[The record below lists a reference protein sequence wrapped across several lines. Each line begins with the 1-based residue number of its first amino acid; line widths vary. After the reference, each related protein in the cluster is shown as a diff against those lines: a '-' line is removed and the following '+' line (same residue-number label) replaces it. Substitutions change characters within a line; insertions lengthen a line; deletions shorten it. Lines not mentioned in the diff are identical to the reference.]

1 MWIFDSGSHNEV
13 VLVLLKNRDRCSNYR
28 REARLHA
35 RLILSRMTPLFLST
49 LQLRSP
55 PLVLALET
63 CWLDTHCS
71 TEVGIPSATM
81 DSDVP
86 YPSIEYDDLPDVL
99 PAAGSTKTQTQ
110 SRNTM
115 DRMSLGTATSTPL
128 PPSSPLKS
136 PNKTPRVQRQT
147 SSCGSPAS
155 ETPSYQTARSSPSN
169 NDRRSATP
177 KLNMKRSSNNLA
189 VNGSRD
195 ITPSRQS
202 GGRRISSNQVKTISP
217 SANMKVQEPEK
228 KPTLTAGSV
237 ARDYFVK
244 ELAHTQSMSQE
255 SQTVIIIHD
264 SCYGHRFS
272 RPRTSRAALGTIVE
286 RPERILTT
294 LLGVSAAYVRL
305 GDRHAEGRHGPHPR
319 QNPAAISEAPF
330 TIRKTSRFVA
340 LTHPAVAHVHG
351 AKWMEEL
358 QIMCD
363 SAEGKLAMNGKELV
377 RPIGYGKDENGAS
390 LPKLHEG
397 DLYLCAESLNALQ
410 GCLGGVCDAVDA
422 VFSPGNTTRAFV
434 CIRPPGHH
442 CSSNFPSGFCWL
454 NNVHVGIAQAAM
466 AHGLTHAAIIDFDL
480 HHGDGSQTIAWDHN
494 RKAQSLQKNAAA
506 HKKTPIGYFS
516 LHDINSYPCEMG
528 DEDKV
533 RNASLCI
540 ENAHGQSIWNIH
552 LEPWRNL
559 EEFWKLYET
568 RYVTLLE
575 KTRVFLQHHTARLN
589 NTPNGPKAKAAIFL
603 SAGFDASEW
612 EGAGMQRHKVNVPTD
627 FYARFTADVVKLA
640 EEEGLGV
647 DGRVISVLE
656 GGYSDRALTSGV
668 LSHVSGLARGG
679 AVNATM
685 KQTSNH
691 VNFESLNPGDAMNRS
706 QDANEE
712 LIYDSEWWAAYNLE
726 LLESRV
732 NPDMLMPI
740 KKAKD
745 KQPGDYS
752 APTEASNAK
761 MTETARER
769 RSLSAQFGQR
779 LNLEPELTQPPPE
792 VDWATAAY
800 ELSRLIIPDGRQTL
814 SCRHE
819 DLNAEATRARKER
832 QSLMPLPVLE
842 EPRELRAR
850 KAKPAPFEPAPSR
863 ARSKSR
869 EAKRRITVA
878 SVADLPDPEMKHNV
892 GDTVQGTARPR
903 RRSSA
908 ASSMMSAFE
917 GLQMHDRRSA
927 QPSQTGS
934 DPSSSR
940 ASSIFTGKIPK
951 APVVKKPRALPKA
964 PAKPRASPKKPT
976 APPVPRVP
984 SLFTKPSNGDVV
996 MSEITTDEQHSSQV
1010 ISRPDGT
1017 VVPAD
1022 DMDTLAGGMNK
1033 LKIKLKVPSPEENA
1047 ERERKA
1053 AASQMKP
1060 KAIKKLPVPR
1070 LAKAAKV
1077 PKVPK
1082 ITTVNRAKTPTE
1094 RAQQIEAREGAFYSA
1109 GAYAQGH
1116 SSAQTVAPASDLTIP
1131 DQPALPAQ
1139 PDHILSLTESVIQAT
1154 TLNWAPET
1162 EVVTSTAPLSFAL
1175 FGSAEA
1181 APPTGDRAATGIVD
1195 SLQLASSEHAAGPL
1209 TIPRPES
1216 ADDHVTA
1223 TAPTNENSPLSAI
1236 PRTPAAAVKRARA
1249 DLPSF
1254 TSSSPIPFSKVSGT
1268 EEHVGR
1274 PRTANDLNLNQLLT
1288 GQAEV
1293 LVVKKVEPS
1302 IWDIPE
1308 TPQAQR

>member
-1 MWIFDSGSHNEV
+1 
-13 VLVLLKNRDRCSNYR
+13 
-28 REARLHA
+28 
-35 RLILSRMTPLFLST
+35 
-49 LQLRSP
+49 
-55 PLVLALET
+55 
-63 CWLDTHCS
+63 
-71 TEVGIPSATM
+71 
-81 DSDVP
+81 
-86 YPSIEYDDLPDVL
+86 
-99 PAAGSTKTQTQ
+99 
-110 SRNTM
+110 
-115 DRMSLGTATSTPL
+115 
-128 PPSSPLKS
+128 
-136 PNKTPRVQRQT
+136 
-147 SSCGSPAS
+147 
-155 ETPSYQTARSSPSN
+155 
-169 NDRRSATP
+169 
-177 KLNMKRSSNNLA
+177 
-189 VNGSRD
+189 
-195 ITPSRQS
+195 
-202 GGRRISSNQVKTISP
+202 
-217 SANMKVQEPEK
+217 MKVQEPEK
-228 KPTLTAGSV
+228 KPPLTAGSV
-237 ARDYFVK
+237 ARDYFTK
-244 ELAHTQSMSQE
+244 EMAHAQSTSRE
-255 SQTVIIIHD
+255 SQTTIIVHD

-286 RPERILTT
+286 RPERILAT

-305 GDRHAEGRHGPHPR
+305 GDRHAEGRYGPHPR
-319 QNPAAISEAPF
+319 QDPAAISEPPF
-330 TIRKTSRFVA
+330 TIRKTSRFVE

-422 VFSPGNTTRAFV
+422 VFSPGRTTRAFV

-466 AHGLTHAAIIDFDL
+466 AYGLTHAAIIDFDL
-480 HHGDGSQTIAWDHN
+480 HHGDGSQTITWDHN
-494 RKAQSLQKNAAA
+494 RKAQTLQKNAAA
-506 HKKTPIGYFS
+506 HKRTPIGYFS

-568 RYVTLLE
+568 RYLTLLE
-575 KTRVFLQHHTARLN
+575 KTRLFLQHHTARLN
-589 NTPNGPKAKAAIFL
+589 SATNGPRAKAAIFL

-627 FYARFTADVVKLA
+627 FYARFTADVVRLA

-668 LSHVSGLARGG
+668 LSHVCGLAQSKDL
-679 AVNATM
+679 NAAM
-685 KQTSNH
+685 SQTSNG
-691 VNFESLNPGDAMNRS
+691 VKIESLNPDYNINISRVGD
-706 QDANEE
+706 QEDFYDA
-712 LIYDSEWWAAYNLE
+712 EWWAADNLE
-726 LLESRV
+726 LIESRV
-732 NPDMLMPI
+732 NPDMPMPL

-752 APTEASNAK
+752 APTEASTAK

-779 LNLEPELTQPPPE
+779 LNLEPEPVQPPPE

-800 ELSRLIIPDGRQTL
+800 ELSRLIIPSDRQTL

-850 KAKPAPFEPAPSR
+850 KAKPAQYEPAPSR

-869 EAKRRITVA
+869 EAKRRTTVA
-878 SVADLPDPEMKHNV
+878 SVADLPDPEMKHDV
-892 GDTVQGTARPR
+892 DDTVEGIARPR

-917 GLQMHDRRSA
+917 GLQMNDRRSA
-927 QPSQTGS
+927 QPPQTGS
-934 DPSSSR
+934 DPSNSR
-940 ASSIFTGKIPK
+940 ASSTIAGKIPK
-951 APVVKKPRALPKA
+951 APLVKKPRALPKA
-964 PAKPRASPKKPT
+964 PTKPRASPKKAPT

-984 SLFTKPSNGDVV
+984 SLFTKSSNGDLI
-996 MSEITTDEQHSSQV
+996 MTEITTDEQRSSQAN
-1010 ISRPDGT
+1010 SRTG
-1017 VVPAD
+1017 VSAVRAD
-1022 DMDTLAGGMNK
+1022 EMDTLAGGMNK

-1047 ERERKA
+1047 EREKRA
-1053 AASQMKP
+1053 ATSQIKP
-1060 KAIKKLPVPR
+1060 KAIKKPPMLKVAKPVKV
-1070 LAKAAKV
+1070 AKA
-1077 PKVPK
+1077 PK

-1094 RAQQIEAREGAFYSA
+1094 RNQQIEAREGSFYTA
-1109 GAYAQGH
+1109 DAYSGGDFPAELLAPTGEVVTRD
-1116 SSAQTVAPASDLTIP
+1116 QTTHTTDLI
-1131 DQPALPAQ
+1131 QPV
-1139 PDHILSLTESVIQAT
+1139 TQAAAAT
-1154 TLNWAPET
+1154 WAPET
-1162 EVVTSTAPLSFAL
+1162 DLVSHGTVTPNPEPFMTVEDVPLTRDTTAAEIIDSPRAASLENASGSLAIPQQEPTTNHVPMTAPSY
-1175 FGSAEA
+1175 ENT
-1181 APPTGDRAATGIVD
+1181 PP
-1195 SLQLASSEHAAGPL
+1195 
-1209 TIPRPES
+1209 
-1216 ADDHVTA
+1216 
-1223 TAPTNENSPLSAI
+1223 SAI
-1236 PRTPAAAVKRARA
+1236 PTTPYAAVKRTKA
-1249 DLPSF
+1249 DLPNF
-1254 TSSSPIPFSKVSGT
+1254 TSSSPIPFSKVPGN
-1268 EEHVGR
+1268 EEHVDR
-1274 PRTANDLNLNQLLT
+1274 PRTANDLKVNQLLS
-1288 GQAEV
+1288 GPGVAPI
-1293 LVVKKVEPS
+1293 VKKTEPS

-1308 TPQAQR
+1308 TPQPQR

>member
-1 MWIFDSGSHNEV
+1 
-13 VLVLLKNRDRCSNYR
+13 
-28 REARLHA
+28 
-35 RLILSRMTPLFLST
+35 
-49 LQLRSP
+49 
-55 PLVLALET
+55 
-63 CWLDTHCS
+63 
-71 TEVGIPSATM
+71 
-81 DSDVP
+81 
-86 YPSIEYDDLPDVL
+86 
-99 PAAGSTKTQTQ
+99 
-110 SRNTM
+110 
-115 DRMSLGTATSTPL
+115 
-128 PPSSPLKS
+128 
-136 PNKTPRVQRQT
+136 
-147 SSCGSPAS
+147 
-155 ETPSYQTARSSPSN
+155 
-169 NDRRSATP
+169 
-177 KLNMKRSSNNLA
+177 
-189 VNGSRD
+189 
-195 ITPSRQS
+195 
-202 GGRRISSNQVKTISP
+202 
-217 SANMKVQEPEK
+217 
-228 KPTLTAGSV
+228 
-237 ARDYFVK
+237 
-244 ELAHTQSMSQE
+244 
-255 SQTVIIIHD
+255 
-264 SCYGHRFS
+264 
-272 RPRTSRAALGTIVE
+272 
-286 RPERILTT
+286 
-294 LLGVSAAYVRL
+294 
-305 GDRHAEGRHGPHPR
+305 
-319 QNPAAISEAPF
+319 
-330 TIRKTSRFVA
+330 
-340 LTHPAVAHVHG
+340 
-351 AKWMEEL
+351 MEEL

-422 VFSPGNTTRAFV
+422 VFSPSKTTRAFV

-494 RKAQSLQKNAAA
+494 RKAQSLQKNTAA

-540 ENAHGQSIWNIH
+540 EHAHGQSIWNIH

-559 EEFWKLYET
+559 EEFWNLYET
-568 RYVTLLE
+568 RYLALLE
-575 KTRVFLQHHTARLN
+575 KTRVFLQHHTTRLN
-589 NTPNGPKAKAAIFL
+589 STPSGPRAKAAIFL

-668 LSHVSGLARGG
+668 LSHVCGLVQGETL
-679 AVNATM
+679 NAAM
-685 KQTSNH
+685 KQTSQG
-691 VNFESLNPGDAMNRS
+691 VKIESLNPEYALNGS
-706 QDANEE
+706 QDVNEE
-712 LIYDSEWWAAYNLE
+712 HFYDAEWWAPYNLE
-726 LLESRV
+726 LIESRV
-732 NPDMLMPI
+732 NPDMLMPL

-745 KQPGDYS
+745 KPSGDYS

-769 RSLSAQFGQR
+769 RSISAQFGQR
-779 LNLEPELTQPPPE
+779 LNLEPEPVQPPPE

-800 ELSRLIIPDGRQTL
+800 ELSRLIIPDDRQTL

-832 QSLMPLPVLE
+832 QSLMPLPVVE

-869 EAKRRITVA
+869 EPKRRTTVA
-878 SVADLPDPEMKHNV
+878 SVADLPDPEMKHDV
-892 GDTVQGTARPR
+892 SDAVEGTARPR

-917 GLQMHDRRSA
+917 GLQVHDRRSA

-940 ASSIFTGKIPK
+940 ASSVFAGKVPK
-951 APVVKKPRALPKA
+951 APIVKKPRALAKA
-964 PAKPRASPKKPT
+964 PAKPRASPKKPV

-984 SLFTKPSNGDVV
+984 SFFTKSSNGDEV
-996 MSEITTDEQHSSQV
+996 MTEITTDEQHSSQAN
-1010 ISRPDGT
+1010 SRTGGS
-1017 VVPAD
+1017 VVRAD
-1022 DMDTLAGGMNK
+1022 DMDSLAGGVNK

-1047 ERERKA
+1047 EREKKA
-1053 AASQMKP
+1053 ATSQIKP
-1060 KAIKKLPVPR
+1060 KAVKKPPVPR
-1070 LAKAAKV
+1070 VAKAAKV
-1077 PKVPK
+1077 SKAPK
-1082 ITTVNRAKTPTE
+1082 ITTMNRAKTPTE
-1094 RAQQIEAREGAFYSA
+1094 RAQQIEAREGSFYRA
-1109 GAYAQGH
+1109 PYAQGNPPAD
-1116 SSAQTVAPASDLTIP
+1116 SIAPANELIVSDQLNQSHAPI
-1131 DQPALPAQ
+1131 Q
-1139 PDHILSLTESVIQAT
+1139 SVVQAT
-1154 TLNWAPET
+1154 TATWAPET
-1162 EVVTSTAPLSFAL
+1162 ETVA
-1175 FGSAEA
+1175 GSASPSPGLYSLKNDT
-1181 APPTGDRAATGIVD
+1181 PPARDPTAREHID
-1195 SLQLASSEHAAGPL
+1195 SARLASHEHPSDSPPIPL
-1209 TIPRPES
+1209 QEP
-1216 ADDHVTA
+1216 A
-1223 TAPTNENSPLSAI
+1223 TYQAPIMASSDEN
-1236 PRTPAAAVKRARA
+1236 TPPSDLPTTPSTTVKRTKA

-1254 TSSSPIPFSKVSGT
+1254 TSSSPIPFSKVSGN
-1268 EEHVGR
+1268 EEQLDR
-1274 PRTANDLNLNQLLT
+1274 ARTAHDLKLHAP
-1288 GQAEV
+1288 AEDP
-1293 LVVKKVEPS
+1293 VVKKAETS